1 MDDNIYYK
9 ETIST
14 LKYEITKLRS
24 QLEGAVKI
32 IEEKQAFIDQDRM
45 NRESTRLQMER
56 DRQSNL
62 RLLKLRNENELS
74 LQAEML
80 QKNKVVAD
88 LTNKLKKSTKLLVE
102 SAEGKMDTSKK
113 HQKELQEQLQGLERT
128 LKDQFEDKLQSL
140 KGAH

>member
-1 MDDNIYYK
+1 M
-9 ETIST
+9 
-14 LKYEITKLRS
+14 
-24 QLEGAVKI
+24 
-32 IEEKQAFIDQDRM
+32 
-45 NRESTRLQMER
+45 
-56 DRQSNL
+56 
-62 RLLKLRNENELS
+62 RNENELS

-102 SAEGKMDTSKK
+102 SAEGKMDSSKK

-128 LKDQFEDKLQSL
+128 LKDKFEDKLQSL

>member
-56 DRQSNL
+56 DR
-62 RLLKLRNENELS
+62 
-74 LQAEML
+74 
-80 QKNKVVAD
+80 
-88 LTNKLKKSTKLLVE
+88 
-102 SAEGKMDTSKK
+102 
-113 HQKELQEQLQGLERT
+113 
-128 LKDQFEDKLQSL
+128 
-140 KGAH
+140 